1 MKGDF
6 ILMYMCGYPTYCCP
20 YPYGNNNNYNDGF
33 GGSWVWIIIV
43 LFILFFVFWG
53 GSNNNCRGNGFN

>member
-6 ILMYMCGYPTYCCP
+6 KLMYMCGYPTYCCP
-20 YPYGNNNNYNDGF
+20 YSYGNNNNNDGAS
-33 GGSWVWIIIV
+33 GSWIWIIIV

-53 GSNNNCRGNGFN
+53 GNNNCRGNCFN